1 MPGTAVDAGSVHP
14 PGTYPHLVELTR
26 EHVLKPGYAYG
37 NEFPFG
43 LELILDG
50 LERAL
55 ELEVSAAP

>member
-1 MPGTAVDAGSVHP
+1 V
-14 PGTYPHLVELTR
+14 
-26 EHVLKPGYAYG
+26 KPGYAYA

-55 ELEVSAAP
+55 ARG

>member
-1 MPGTAVDAGSVHP
+1 
-14 PGTYPHLVELTR
+14 VELTI
-26 EHVLKPGYAYG
+26 EHVLKPGYAYS

-55 ELEVSAAP
+55 AVEKRAQ